1 VGKSSPNLRK
11 TATTFSLPLSPTAL
25 NCRAIAIPLRNRT
38 CRPGPLRHSV
48 RLDRYFNDIG
58 VRRVPT
64 PRCAAPPKS
73 PSQGLQYAPRPQRP
87 SLRDGSQARRDGA
100 RQVRPGTGF
109 APEGS
114 ARVVIRPYCEGS
126 LRYPV
131 RSDGDTSSFLSSV
144 HSTPRYNLR
153 KRIRKVLVRGPE
165 LEMQSTAEQGVL
177 ISDPI

>member
-1 VGKSSPNLRK
+1 MGKSSPNLRK

-87 SLRDGSQARRDGA
+87 SLRDGSQARRDGS
-100 RQVRPGTGF
+100 RQDRPGTGF
-109 APEGS
+109 APEAS

-131 RSDGDTSSFLSSV
+131 RSDGDTSSFLSNV
-144 HSTPRYNLR
+144 HSTPRDNLR
-153 KRIRKVLVRGPE
+153 KRIRKVLVWGPDSRCKA
-165 LEMQSTAEQGVL
+165 LQNKGY
-177 ISDPI
+177 